1 MLYAESFTSFFYS
14 RCRQYIRLFL
24 ARVAGKLK
32 LGQSFDMRLYKF
44 NLEDLLV
51 DVVCIYGAMEI
62 LLSLW
67 PYSNLLEV
75 MKIR

>member
-1 MLYAESFTSFFYS
+1 
-14 RCRQYIRLFL
+14 
-24 ARVAGKLK
+24 VAGKLK
-32 LGQSFDMRLYKF
+32 LGQSFDMWLYKF